1 MALSASSASSAREE
15 SERAAALARLW
26 DEFARLNHAHF
37 GGALT
42 LGEIVLSS
50 RKQYG
55 GYYRKDK
62 NRIVIS
68 WRAYQEHGWEEIV
81 HTLRHEVAHLVHF
94 DHSQAFWELAAGL
107 GCTRRHALPPLARP
121 ATYTRY
127 VYECPACHGRVFRR
141 RRITRRASCGR
152 CAKGFDPAFLL
163 RPVPR

>member
-1 MALSASSASSAREE
+1 LPTAAEE
-15 SERAAALARLW
+15 EYEQRAAVLARLW
-26 DEFARLNHAHF
+26 DEFARLNREHF

-42 LGEIVLSS
+42 LSEIVMSS

-68 WRAYQEHGWEEIV
+68 WRAYQEHGWDEIV

-94 DHSQAFWELAAGL
+94 DHSTAFWELAAHL

-121 ATYTRY
+121 TTYTRY
-127 VYECPACHGRVFRR
+127 VYECPACHDRVFRR

-163 RPVPR
+163 RLVSK